1 MWLLESEIIST
12 IVSFIKKHTITIK
25 VKGIKFLT
33 YQNAGCRAAE
43 RFHAEVLS
51 QRKNKSE

>member
-12 IVSFIKKHTITIK
+12 IISFIKTHTITIK